1 MVSWRIGGQQMESEI
16 QQFIRLADP
25 GPCPATFVGFENL
38 SLASE
43 KVKRLCRDLRHL
55 QWLGC
60 RWTLADWQEL
70 QRWSAWEVL
79 NVKQGRMTRGDLEAL
94 GNWLSEQMPN
104 EVQADESLDEIGR
117 RLTQW
122 LSKGGARRVELEL
135 ELLTE

>member
-1 MVSWRIGGQQMESEI
+1 
-16 QQFIRLADP
+16 
-25 GPCPATFVGFENL
+25 
-38 SLASE
+38 
-43 KVKRLCRDLRHL
+43 
-55 QWLGC
+55 
-60 RWTLADWQEL
+60 
-70 QRWSAWEVL
+70 
-79 NVKQGRMTRGDLEAL
+79 MTRGDLEAL